1 MTEGTHLR
9 PHGQRFN
16 LLAAIPIAIAAI
28 MGLAF
33 YLGLYKSGDVLPSAL
48 IGRPVPEFDLP
59 PVTGRQ
65 DGLKSTDLIGRVS
78 LVNVWASWCVPCRV
92 KNPLLVAL
100 AKEGTVPIFGINYKD
115 RPDEARAFL
124 QELGNP
130 FMRIGADV
138 SGREAIDWGVYGVPE
153 TYVIGANGRIAFKH
167 VGPLTR
173 QSLDAEILP
182 VLARLQAG
190 GVVK

>member
-1 MTEGTHLR
+1 MTEDAHLR
-9 PHGQRFN
+9 RGQRFN
-16 LLAAIPIAIAAI
+16 LLAAIPIIIAAAT
-28 MGLAF
+28 GVAF
-33 YLGLYKSGDVLPSAL
+33 YRGLHNSSDVLPSVL
-48 IGRPVPEFDLP
+48 IGRPVPVFDLP
-59 PVTGRQ
+59 PITGRQ
-65 DGLKSTDLIGRVS
+65 DGLKSADLIGRVS

-92 KNPLLVAL
+92 ENPLLVAL

-138 SGREAIDWGVYGVPE
+138 SGRVAIDWGVYGVPE